1 VEKWVQVNYRK
12 AAKAMPELKEFFGQ
26 EDVIFVSELVASAV
40 ADSVAH
46 LDFATLD
53 TLDDSGAQS
62 VIAGYVLTVM
72 NRLGPNLQRCMK
84 DETTLHRTLALRDK
98 AWFFLLR
105 AIDSRLE
112 VIFKDF
118 LEQMQDS
125 EARSAYLSVYR
136 QTVVFYLKRAVFEYV
151 TRPIRS
157 AAEKRKI
164 RFEEDFVELG
174 RFFQPSSLS
183 GPPSDDGRSIRVG
196 VGKARLEEI
205 RA

>member
-1 VEKWVQVNYRK
+1 MEKWVQVNYRK

-40 ADSVAH
+40 AESVAH
-46 LDFATLD
+46 IDFATLD
-53 TLDDSGAQS
+53 TLDDSGVQS
-62 VIAGYVLTVM
+62 VIAGYVVTII
-72 NRLGPNLQRCMK
+72 NRLGPNLRRCMK

-105 AIDSRLE
+105 AIDTRLE
-112 VIFKDF
+112 VMFKDF
-118 LEQMQDS
+118 LEQMGDS
-125 EARSAYLSVYR
+125 QARKAYLSVYR

-151 TRPIRS
+151 TQPIRS

-174 RFFQPSSLS
+174 HFFQPSSLS
-183 GPPSDDGRSIRVG
+183 GPPSDDRRSIQVE
-196 VGKARLEEI
+196 VGKARLVKVSV
-205 RA
+205 